1 MNNKLYI
8 ENDKPSNFI
17 VGVVKLIGILALGF
31 VSIGLLY
38 LYSAFSLGYVGMI
51 LWAWF
56 IVPVFGLPALSWG
69 QAYGIALLTGLYCQ
83 RYQNNTNKDERTT
96 SEKVGQTIG
105 LLLSPWLVL
114 LAGWIAKIW
123 FL

>member
-1 MNNKLYI
+1 MSSFFYHDNEKS
-8 ENDKPSNFI
+8 SNFI
-17 VGVVKLIGILALGF
+17 VGVVKLIGVLALAV

-38 LYSAFSLGYVGMI
+38 LYSAFSLGYVGMV

-69 QAYGIALLTGLYCQ
+69 QAYGIALLIGLYCY
-83 RYQNNTNKDERTT
+83 RINTNKDERTT
-96 SEKVGQTIG
+96 SEKVGQAIG

-114 LAGWIAKIW
+114 LAGWIGKTF